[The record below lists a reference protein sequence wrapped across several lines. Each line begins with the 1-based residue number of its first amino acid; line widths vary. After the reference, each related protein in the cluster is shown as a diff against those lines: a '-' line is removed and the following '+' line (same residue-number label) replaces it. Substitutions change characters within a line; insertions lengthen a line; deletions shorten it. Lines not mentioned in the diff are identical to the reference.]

1 MLKDEE
7 AYYAFYE
14 FNSDLEIEELAL
26 TPNLEKKYEEDA
38 LSLLNIRGKLT
49 PFMNVNEDV
58 WEFEKFNEDIT
69 LVIRNIIKNNDG
81 ILTEILEDNYRKEKL
96 DEVIKLTFI
105 DTYQTRNMNNK
116 ASNVAEKLISDS

>member
-1 MLKDEE
+1 M
-7 AYYAFYE
+7 
-14 FNSDLEIEELAL
+14 
-26 TPNLEKKYEEDA
+26 
-38 LSLLNIRGKLT
+38 SLLNIRGKLT

-58 WEFEKFNEDIT
+58 WDFEKFNEDIT

-116 ASNVAEKLISDS
+116 ASNVAEKLIFDS

>member
-1 MLKDEE
+1 MLKEEE

-49 PFMNVNEDV
+49 PFMNVSEDV